1 MVSQLTAPAKSDVTP
16 QQPPRTRRRVA
27 PSVGRPGVVWAV
39 PGLVFFAL
47 FAIVPML
54 GVAYLSLT
62 DWNGL
67 GSPQFIGLDNW
78 RRFADDPQIVQAV
91 VLTLVL
97 LAGNVAVQLPVSV
110 LLGVWAAGHQR
121 NRAVL
126 SAIFFLP
133 LLLSTAATAIMW
145 RQLLDPNFGVPAQ
158 LAGVFGGDGNFV
170 GTSRGAMIALVVV
183 TSWQFVPFHSL
194 LFQGAAR
201 AIPHTLYQAAMIDGA
216 GRVRSFFSITLPQ
229 LKNTLVTSGTLM
241 VVGGL
246 TAFDVVL
253 VLTNGGPGTDTTI
266 LPFRMYRE
274 AFQTYDY
281 GYGSAIALLL
291 LVVATVVS
299 LLLTRLSGY
308 DKMQSTQE
316 GV

>member
-1 MVSQLTAPAKSDVTP
+1 MVSSLSPSPTPVENVALRPDAPP
-16 QQPPRTRRRVA
+16 
-27 PSVGRPGVVWAV
+27 VGRPGVLWAV
-39 PGLVFFAL
+39 PGLLYFAVFAL
-47 FAIVPML
+47 LPML
-54 GVAYLSLT
+54 GVVYLSFT
-62 DWNGL
+62 QWDGL
-67 GSPQFIGLDNW
+67 GTPVFIGLDNW
-78 RRFADDPQIVQAV
+78 ARFGDDPQIEQSI

-97 LAGNVAVQLPVSV
+97 LAGNVAVQLPISI
-110 LLGVWAAGHQR
+110 LLGVWAAGYQR
-121 NRAVL
+121 NRAIL
-126 SAIFFLP
+126 SAVFFLP

-158 LAGVFGGDGNFV
+158 LADLFGGDGNFV
-170 GTSRGAMIALVVV
+170 GTSRGALIALVVV

-201 AIPHTLYQAAMIDGA
+201 TIPVTLYQAAMIDGA
-216 GRVRSFFSITLPQ
+216 GRVRQFFSITLPQ
-229 LKNTLVTSGTLM
+229 LRNTVVTSGIFM

-291 LVVATVVS
+291 LVLATGAS
-299 LLLTRLSGY
+299 LLLVRLSGF